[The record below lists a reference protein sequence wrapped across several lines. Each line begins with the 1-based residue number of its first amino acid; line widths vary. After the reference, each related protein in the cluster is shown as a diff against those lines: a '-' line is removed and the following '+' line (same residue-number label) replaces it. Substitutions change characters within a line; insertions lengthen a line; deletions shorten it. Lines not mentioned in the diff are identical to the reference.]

1 MIKGFVCLRRNAA
14 DEKKYAHMRMYSGA
28 GHDLINMSFIAPSA
42 LLFIPSKGGISH
54 RYDEYSSPEDIKAGA
69 EVFLET
75 IKKIDK
81 GEFEIEN

>member
-1 MIKGFVCLRRNAA
+1 M
-14 DEKKYAHMRMYSGA
+14 
-28 GHDLINMSFIAPSA
+28 INMSFIAPSA

-75 IKKIDK
+75 IKKIEK